1 MISVTQRITCCSW
14 CRSGA
19 FFIHSRFNQSKS
31 EISRDHFSLFF
42 SIDRYQ
48 SLPAWRSTRKSM
60 SRRGT
65 YAYKFCVHDFV
76 TSLTNTL
83 TEIGNSHVVDRIFFE
98 SITNLGVECYFK
110 RMQADHDMPTV
121 ANYPYRRARCVEDDM
136 LRISH
141 I

>member
-1 MISVTQRITCCSW
+1 
-14 CRSGA
+14 
-19 FFIHSRFNQSKS
+19 
-31 EISRDHFSLFF
+31 
-42 SIDRYQ
+42 
-48 SLPAWRSTRKSM
+48 M

-65 YAYKFCVHDFV
+65 YAYKFCIHDFV

-83 TEIGNSHVVDRIFFE
+83 TEIGNSHVLDRIFFE
-98 SITNLGVECYFK
+98 SITNLGAECYFK

-141 I
+141 ISLGLIHFIRRNISKVNPQISRRDQISSQQSLKT